1 MCNFEG
7 GGGWMDGEVDEKE
20 KGRKMDGWMVKWMK
34 KKKKGEGGW
43 MDGEVDE
50 KKKGKRR
57 MDGW

>member
-34 KKKKGEGGW
+34 KKKKGGGW